1 MFILYLS
8 KGDKRATE
16 RILLRNAREDELP
29 ALMRVFLNNGWRV
42 VIERIDGDDT
52 DGSVVPAVRGST
64 SRCAGNSKRSS
75 KKNCRLRGEIMN
87 THLRVG

>member
-1 MFILYLS
+1 MYNLYLS

-42 VIERIDGDDT
+42 VIERIDGDDI
-52 DGSVVPAVRGST
+52 DGSVVLGY
-64 SRCAGNSKRSS
+64 
-75 KKNCRLRGEIMN
+75 
-87 THLRVG
+87 